1 MLAVDDIEVRY
12 GRLAAVRGVSLTVAR
27 GEIVCVVGP
36 NGAGKSTTLLTIA
49 GELTPH
55 RGGIVIDGDRLTG
68 LASEVVARR
77 GLSLVPEGRRIF
89 GTLTVEENLRLATFQ
104 RRDRAA
110 AARDLAELRSRFPI
124 LAERYRSPA
133 GRLSGGE
140 QQILAVARA
149 MATRPRLMLVDE
161 PSLGLAPQNVDL
173 VYAFLRELR
182 AGGMTLLIVEQNLDR
197 VLDVADR
204 IYVLRDGRVQLTGSV
219 AELRGSDALEQAYF
233 GFVRKRGNGA

>member
-1 MLAVDDIEVRY
+1 
-12 GRLAAVRGVSLTVAR
+12 
-27 GEIVCVVGP
+27 
-36 NGAGKSTTLLTIA
+36 
-49 GELTPH
+49 
-55 RGGIVIDGDRLTG
+55 
-68 LASEVVARR
+68 
-77 GLSLVPEGRRIF
+77 
-89 GTLTVEENLRLATFQ
+89 
-104 RRDRAA
+104 
-110 AARDLAELRSRFPI
+110 
-124 LAERYRSPA
+124 
-133 GRLSGGE
+133 
-140 QQILAVARA
+140 
-149 MATRPRLMLVDE
+149 MLVDE